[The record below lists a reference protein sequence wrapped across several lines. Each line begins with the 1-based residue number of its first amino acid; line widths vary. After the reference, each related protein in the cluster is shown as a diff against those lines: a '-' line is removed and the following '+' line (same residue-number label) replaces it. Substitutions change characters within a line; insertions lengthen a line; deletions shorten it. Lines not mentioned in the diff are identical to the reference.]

1 MEHPK
6 ASEASNDIL
15 IEEEVQ
21 NVHPAIYDSIDSE
34 TVRDA
39 IKKTR
44 GSTGPSRL
52 DADTWRR
59 ILMLGNSGT
68 SGQDLRKAIPNDYV
82 KIAQLNILKHFWLL
96 VNNFG
101 QTTWS

>member
-15 IEEEVQ
+15 IEEEIQ
-21 NVHPAIYDSIDSE
+21 NVHPVIYDSIDSE
-34 TVRDA
+34 TVLDA

-44 GSTGPSRL
+44 GSARPSRL

-59 ILMLGNSGT
+59 ILMLGNFAT
-68 SGQDLRKAIPNDYV
+68 SGQDLRKAIPNNYV
-82 KIAQLNILKHFWLL
+82 KVAQLNILKQF
-96 VNNFG
+96 
-101 QTTWS
+101 